1 MSARI
6 FLSLICA
13 ALLFGC
19 SEDSAEKQARPVRT
33 ALVTLAVSETRDV
46 PYTLQAVGTV
56 EPSATVN
63 IVSRT
68 GGELQKV
75 LIKDGDRVKKG
86 QLLFVIEKEPY
97 EIALHQAQA
106 RLESDKAKLAKARD
120 DYARAVKMS
129 KGGFSSAAETDAVR
143 VTMVSAQ
150 ADVRE
155 DAAALEKAELDLSYC
170 EVRAP
175 MDGRAGDIRVDTGN
189 VVASQ
194 TLLVV
199 IDAFQ
204 PADITFSV
212 PEKHLPLIRRN
223 VLGAGLKVS
232 AQNKEG
238 KPISGDV
245 IFLGNV
251 DADTGTVPLKAR
263 FANADVEL
271 WPGEF
276 LRVDLQLDTRKNA
289 VTVPSR
295 AVMLGPDGP
304 FVYVV
309 GSDRLARVRLVT
321 TDVEND
327 GVTVISKGLSS
338 GEHVVL
344 EGHVRLKDGMP
355 IRLQEHKA
363 SDAAEGAR
371 P

>member
-6 FLSLICA
+6 ILCLIC
-13 ALLFGC
+13 LVLFSGC
-19 SEDSAEKQARPVRT
+19 SGESAETKNRTVRT
-33 ALVTLAVSETRDV
+33 ALVTLAISETRDV
-46 PYTLQAVGTV
+46 PYMLDAVGTV

-68 GGELQKV
+68 GGELQQV
-75 LIKDGDRVKKG
+75 LIHDGERVKKG

-106 RLESDKAKLAKARD
+106 RLESDKAKLAKAQD
-120 DYARAVKMS
+120 DYARALKMK
-129 KGGFSSAAETDAVR
+129 KGGFSSAAETDATR

-150 ADVRE
+150 ATVRE

-175 MDGRAGDIRVDTGN
+175 MDGRAGDIRVDLGN
-189 VVASQ
+189 VLTAQ

-199 IDAFQ
+199 LDAFQ

-212 PEKHLPLIRRN
+212 PEKHLPMIRRN
-223 VLGAGLKVS
+223 VLGAGLRVS
-232 AQNKEG
+232 ASSKEG

-245 IFLGNV
+245 IFVGNV
-251 DADTGTVPLKAR
+251 DPDTGTVPLKAR
-263 FANADVEL
+263 FANSDVAL

-276 LRVDLQLDTRKNA
+276 LRVSLQLDTRQNA

-295 AVMLGPDGP
+295 AVLLGPDGP

-309 GSDRLARVRLVT
+309 GSDNVARMRLVT
-321 TDVEND
+321 TDIED
-327 GVTVISKGLSS
+327 SGFTVIAKGLSS
-338 GEHVVL
+338 GERVVL

-355 IRLQEHKA
+355 IRLQEDKSFVSA
-363 SDAAEGAR
+363 GGTR
-371 P
+371 